1 MIEFEEFKSGAVIKV
16 IGVGGAGGNA
26 INNMIDAGIS
36 GVEFI
41 AANTDGQDL
50 ERNKA
55 SIKVQLGADLTRG
68 LGAGGNPEIG
78 RKAAVEDVE
87 AISDVL
93 NGSDLVFIT
102 AGMGGGTGTGAAPVI
117 ASIARDLGALTIAV
131 VSKPFWTEGKRVVIA
146 EAGLKMLKEHVDTY
160 IVVPNDRILDVID
173 KNTTFKEAYR
183 IADDVLRQGTQ
194 GIADTINSTGIVNV
208 DFADIKAIMESKGMA
223 LMGIG
228 EASGDNRDKEATRLA
243 LASPLLLDANIKG
256 SEGILINITGGGDMT
271 MFEYT
276 NISQIVHES
285 VEECAD
291 IFHGVVE
298 DKTMDGKIRVTIF
311 ATGIGSSKPQTIKLE
326 QYIKNPSPEASSMAQ
341 TIKNIKRY
349 DKALGGVESANVED
363 LEIPTYLRRQ
373 AD

>member
-50 ERNKA
+50 ARNKA

-93 NGSDLVFIT
+93 KGSDLVFIT

-131 VSKPFWTEGKRVVIA
+131 VSKPFWTEGKRVLIA
-146 EAGLKMLKEHVDTY
+146 EAGLKMLKEACGY
-160 IVVPNDRILDVID
+160 I
-173 KNTTFKEAYR
+173 Y
-183 IADDVLRQGTQ
+183 
-194 GIADTINSTGIVNV
+194 SC
-208 DFADIKAIMESKGMA
+208 S
-223 LMGIG
+223 
-228 EASGDNRDKEATRLA
+228 
-243 LASPLLLDANIKG
+243 
-256 SEGILINITGGGDMT
+256 
-271 MFEYT
+271 
-276 NISQIVHES
+276 
-285 VEECAD
+285 
-291 IFHGVVE
+291 
-298 DKTMDGKIRVTIF
+298 
-311 ATGIGSSKPQTIKLE
+311 
-326 QYIKNPSPEASSMAQ
+326 
-341 TIKNIKRY
+341 
-349 DKALGGVESANVED
+349 
-363 LEIPTYLRRQ
+363 
-373 AD
+373 